1 MDSVSPYD
9 DRTVDVYMKIEE
21 GDKYYLRNVTWVGN
35 TIYASDWLN
44 EQLRMK
50 KGDVYNQKLMTERLT
65 VMKMLS
71 VTTTIIKDTFSITLT
86 P

>member
-50 KGDVYNQKLMTERLT
+50 REM
-65 VMKMLS
+65 
-71 VTTTIIKDTFSITLT
+71 FITRN
-86 P
+86 